1 MRFNTLQF
9 RVSALVFV
17 FGLLMIG
24 LSILRQYRHDVK
36 MRVGQMRLQA
46 YREGTRLSSLAQHF
60 FRRHLPLSADLAISY
75 ASVDPDLRLGVITDG
90 KDIIRYS
97 TQQQW
102 RGVSLWDCP
111 ITISPHLVEQIK
123 RESEGL
129 LNENAEGGRLTAI
142 FPFVDMSGEMKS
154 GLVVLEYNL
163 SDFTAE
169 AATHAINET
178 MAQASM
184 LLGSCLV
191 FWTLLQVLVT
201 ERVSL
206 IVEQTR
212 RIGADQ
218 KVLPPIDGGDDL
230 GTISRCITEATLRL
244 QASEWRFAQIASNMR
259 DIFWV
264 SPAETTEPIYVN
276 SSYER
281 ILGRSAARLAVNQW
295 DWLKALAE
303 EDVRPALRM
312 LRHLRQAPAEM
323 EIVVRVHAGDR
334 TEWLRCRG
342 FSSLRHAHAS
352 GALQVAGTASVITE
366 EKEMEKRLI
375 ESAESERRR
384 IGQDLHDDVCQRL
397 AAAQL
402 KSGVLGRSLQ
412 RDGHAQAALAESVA
426 NELAEASDIARGYA
440 RGLAPVAVGAQDLPA
455 ALEDLRK
462 FLERAFGICCR
473 VSCEDVSDVVKREDA
488 AQLYRIAQELAT
500 NAAKHGHASWIVIS
514 LMHNQDLLRLEVAND
529 GVSFDPDDGAK
540 RKGMGLHMLR
550 QRADALGAA
559 LHFQPRLVA
568 EGGTLAVCEL
578 PLAPYEI

>member
-24 LSILRQYRHDVK
+24 LSILRQYHHDVK
-36 MRVGQMRLQA
+36 MRIEQMRLQA

-75 ASVDPDLRLGVITDG
+75 AAVDPDLRLGVITDG
-90 KDIIRYS
+90 RDIVRYS

-102 RGVSLWDCP
+102 RGVSLWECP
-111 ITISPHLVEQIK
+111 ITISPHLVERIK
-123 RESEGL
+123 KEPEGL
-129 LNENAEGGRLTAI
+129 LNENAEGSRLTAI
-142 FPFVDMSGEMKS
+142 FPFVDMSGEMTS

-184 LLGSCLV
+184 LFGSCLV
-191 FWTLLQVLVT
+191 FWTLLQILVT

-212 RIGADQ
+212 RIGAEEEA
-218 KVLPPIDGGDDL
+218 LPPVDGGDDL
-230 GTISRCITEATLRL
+230 SFISRCIAEATLRL

-264 SPAETTEPIYVN
+264 SPTEKTEPVYVN
-276 SSYER
+276 SAYER
-281 ILGRSAARLAVNQW
+281 IFGRPSARLLTHPW

-303 EDVRPALRM
+303 EDVRPVLRM
-312 LRHLRQAPAEM
+312 LQKLRQAPSEM
-323 EIVVRVHAGDR
+323 EIVIRVHAGEK

-342 FSSLRHAHAS
+342 FSSLRHARAT

-375 ESAESERRR
+375 ESAENERRR
-384 IGQDLHDDVCQRL
+384 MGQDLHDDICQRL

-402 KSGVLGRSLQ
+402 KSGVLGRSLA
-412 RDGHAQAALAESVA
+412 RDGHVQAALAQSVA
-426 NELAEASDIARGYA
+426 NELAEASEIARGYA

-462 FLERAFGICCR
+462 FLERAFGISCR
-473 VSCEDVSDVVKREDA
+473 VSCEDVTDVVDREVA
-488 AQLYRIAQELAT
+488 AQLYRITQELAT
-500 NAAKHGHASWIVIS
+500 NAAKHGRASWIAIS
-514 LMHNQDLLRLEVAND
+514 LMHNHDFLRLEVAND
-529 GVSFDPDDGAK
+529 GLSFDPEAGAK
-540 RKGMGLHMLR
+540 KKGMGLHMLR

-559 LHFQPRLVA
+559 LFFQPRQVA

-578 PLAPYEI
+578 PLAKI